1 AASHLLQFPPEQLQ
15 HALGIAASRAGG
27 VMANVGTMTKA
38 THCGWAA
45 AAGLDAALLAGR
57 GFTANT
63 EIIEAPNGY
72 ADVFFGENCDFSA
85 LEAFGQSYRM
95 VEPGFAVKMFPSQY
109 ATHFG
114 ISAGLELHWQISDP
128 STITS
133 VRITTPVMPYVNRP
147 HPHTG
152 LDGKFSFQYTV

>member
-1 AASHLLQFPPEQLQ
+1 
-15 HALGIAASRAGG
+15 

-45 AAGLDAALLAGR
+45 AAGLDAALLARR
-57 GFTANT
+57 GFTGNT

-72 ADVFFGENCDFSA
+72 ADVFFGENCDFSVLA
-85 LEAFGQSYRM
+85 AFGQSYRM
-95 VEPGFAVKMFPSQY
+95 VDPGFAVKMFPSQY

-114 ISAGLELHWQISDP
+114 ITAGLELHRQIFDR

-147 HPHTG
+147 RPRTG
-152 LDGKFSFQYTV
+152 LDAKFSSQYTIAAALLDGAVTVRTFTDERRL